1 VVTNASGAI
10 LDDSDFYAY
19 GGERAVSASSG
30 NVYKFQG
37 KERDTES
44 GLDDFGAR
52 YYSSQ
57 LGRFISADWSAIPV
71 PVPYADLTNPQTLN
85 LYAIVRDNPET
96 FADLDGHDAMDQTP
110 QTGDKGNLDLIER
123 EREQQDRDKAKVQNK
138 NNGTIPGTSQPA
150 SLQPPKPPAEANQK
164 TEYATPDAAG
174 KTAVERINPQSVEE
188 NKEYAG
194 WTVKNSDG
202 TYSINSAK
210 RGTESTSDPGPRP
223 DNAAGEYHTH
233 GAPSPLYDGEH
244 FSPQDRNSADNTFH
258 VPAIYLG
265 TPSGKVLKYDVQ
277 TRKVSHLN

>member
-30 NVYKFQG
+30 NDYKFEG

-110 QTGDKGNLDLIER
+110 QTGDKGDLELAER
-123 EREQQDRDKAKVQNK
+123 EKEQKDRDKAQNTNMNK
-138 NNGTIPGTSQPA
+138 GQMAKGGAEVTAGVAVIIGIAQPEVGVAEAVVGALLSSGLLVKGSTDVAVGATGGGDTSQMKDAMDVAQSPTKMAIAVANGGNMKQANNVGNVLEGAAAAKNLA
-150 SLQPPKPPAEANQK
+150 S
-164 TEYATPDAAG
+164 
-174 KTAVERINPQSVEE
+174 NPHQSI
-188 NKEYAG
+188 
-194 WTVKNSDG
+194 T
-202 TYSINSAK
+202 SI
-210 RGTESTSDPGPRP
+210 GMMG
-223 DNAAGEYHTH
+223 
-233 GAPSPLYDGEH
+233 
-244 FSPQDRNSADNTFH
+244 
-258 VPAIYLG
+258 
-265 TPSGKVLKYDVQ
+265 
-277 TRKVSHLN
+277 